1 MGMGIPPY
9 LSQAPSFIDD
19 LMYVKAQKKNKSIVC
34 LFDQLKMATPIR
46 QLAAA
51 AYMWMP
57 FGRGALNFI
66 KKIFKMRNC
75 ISYFKNRSTH
85 RSVCLFLWVFYL
97 SLCYCLLLFP
107 SILLSV
113 CLSSCVLAACHLF
126 APIAVRALRALLLL
140 SVLLPSSS
148 SFATSLGALFAN
160 CPPSHSPSLPSLC
173 PFCRQHWHV
182 CLVVYWQEMQ
192 LIKLTWAGN
201 SSSSSSIESATS
213 AALFKLFQFAVRL

>member
-1 MGMGIPPY
+1 
-9 LSQAPSFIDD
+9 
-19 LMYVKAQKKNKSIVC
+19 
-34 LFDQLKMATPIR
+34 MATPIR
-46 QLAAA
+46 QLAAS
-51 AYMWMP
+51 AYIRMA

-107 SILLSV
+107 SILLSLSV
-113 CLSSCVLAACHLF
+113 CLAVSSLLVICLHPTLSVLCVLCVLCCCC
-126 APIAVRALRALLLL
+126 

-160 CPPSHSPSLPSLC
+160 CPPFHSPSLPSLC